1 MQATPESYLANEDYF
16 LAAPALVRQFG
27 VLGLVAE
34 KPSIAQYMIEY
45 NNIMAV
51 PPSLIHQNYY
61 ISVMIQNQ
69 SDLTV
74 RVTEYRYVA
83 RCDNTDTVAA
93 DLATLTDPAGFIQ
106 YSEVPTGFMAFPE
119 LRNVLNNAAFWRDR
133 KPFKP
138 RVRVIRPG
146 KVAVFNTYSR
156 VTFNRADVNRVGD
169 PTDPD
174 DGMIRGKTIRAILT
188 YEAENAGYCT
198 TTTAQ
203 ATDRLF
209 IRQPQ
214 FQLALR
220 VLGHIKSRAIDFM
233 PPMVTGT
240 FTAPGIQSNAAAH
253 PLVSAGGHEL
263 HMAMNYSD
271 VSDYTDHTTAGRQIT
286 NLPHECDA
294 GVHSLHVNT
303 GGSAVTIDN
312 DCTNPVRTQACP

>member
-16 LAAPALVRQFG
+16 VIAPALVRQFG

-34 KPSIAQYMIEY
+34 KPSIAQYMVEY

-61 ISVMIQNQ
+61 ISLMIQNQ
-69 SDLTV
+69 SDVTV
-74 RVTEYRYVA
+74 RVTEYRYTA
-83 RCDNTDTVAA
+83 RCDNTDTVTA
-93 DLATLTDPAGFIQ
+93 DLAAITNQDGFIQ
-106 YSEVPTGFMAFPE
+106 YSEVPTAFMNFPE
-119 LRNVLNNAAFWRDR
+119 LRNVLNNAAFWRDH

-146 KVAVFNTYSR
+146 KVAAFNTYSK

-169 PTDPD
+169 PASPD

-198 TTTAQ
+198 TTDQ
-203 ATDRLF
+203 QVTDRLF
-209 IRQPQ
+209 LRQPQ

-240 FTAPGIQSNAAAH
+240 FTAPGIQSNANAQPVVAAT
-253 PLVSAGGHEL
+253 GHEL
-263 HMAMNYSD
+263 HFANAYSN
-271 VSDYTDHTTAGRQIT
+271 VNQYTELATTAKQVT
-286 NLPHECDA
+286 NTPAVCA
-294 GVHSLHVNT
+294 GFAPLVVDPA
-303 GGSAVTIDN
+303 GGNVTIIN
-312 DCTNPVRTQACP
+312 DCVNPVRTSECP